1 MRILDVILATS
12 GGMNQWQRGLKQQSA
27 RYLDINSQNLTP
39 LKTENIKELTK
50 IVDRGEGPKSQ
61 SQREQRKGEDQGT
74 ARDSYDPSPQLSNIP
89 DDRVHVFP
97 RNIGDWQTEEG
108 MHVS

>member
-1 MRILDVILATS
+1 MATRIEATKRKVF
-12 GGMNQWQRGLKQQSA
+12 GHQQPESH
-27 RYLDINSQNLTP
+27 P